1 MKIRRII
8 SIALAVLMLMSVFTV
23 AASAAEADLSGTGY
37 SNQSYL
43 ENYAAQAAK
52 EKNLGATYTP
62 SATTF
67 KVWAPEATSVMV
79 KMFTTGTDAESGAA
93 VLGTSAMTY
102 DSTSGIWSLTKSG
115 DLKNTYYTYRGTRN
129 GVVSETVDPYA

>member
-43 ENYAAQAAK
+43 ENYATKAAA

-79 KMFTTGTDAESGAA
+79 KN
-93 VLGTSAMTY
+93 VY
-102 DSTSGIWSLTKSG
+102 HR
-115 DLKNTYYTYRGTRN
+115 YRR
-129 GVVSETVDPYA
+129 

>member
-67 KVWAPEATSVMV
+67 KVWAPTASNVQL
-79 KMFTTGTDAESGAA
+79 KRYKTGSDSESGAG
-93 VLGTSAMTY
+93 VIETKAMTKQGKMKICNVNETIMEIF
-102 DSTSGIWSLTKSG
+102 DVTGFSEILTI
-115 DLKNTYYTYRGTRN
+115 
-129 GVVSETVDPYA
+129 E